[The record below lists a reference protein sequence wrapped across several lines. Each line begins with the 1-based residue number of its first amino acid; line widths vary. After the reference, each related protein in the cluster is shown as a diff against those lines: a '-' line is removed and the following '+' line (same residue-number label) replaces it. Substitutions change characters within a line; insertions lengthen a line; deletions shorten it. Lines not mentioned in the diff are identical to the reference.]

1 MTLQNKYNLKKEL
14 RNLKSKSKLTVDILK
29 NYNEKDRKNHLDKKL
44 LELNIKL
51 IDWGLKNNIINEI
64 DLKLDSFF
72 TENENLI
79 NYVDK
84 IGIGAIGAAGIGGGA
99 IAFNVAAAPIFM
111 GFGGG
116 AAAIGGAAAL
126 TIAAPIVIASLA
138 IYGVFSYRKNQYI
151 NKLIEYF
158 DSESTKIF
166 DFYNSKLSQI
176 KIESTTSLKENTSV
190 FEDDINIDSNP
201 KQIDISLE
209 EKYKSTIALFGIY
222 VSIAKNNG
230 KIKDEY
236 RNYIEDIKNSHINQY
251 PELSKILDKEIK
263 IFINMDKINLNDLGF
278 IIYNDKK
285 INFGELEYE
294 NCFKLI
300 SLDYFLKKDIIKFL
314 KNDLIQ
320 YFKLNENIYKDMA
333 IKYLDYNS
341 CIVYYCDIEKDII
354 IKYKD
359 TERNKQNGIHVED
372 FLTIQETIF
381 EHIFKLMRK
390 STIEIIF
397 YGKEEYFD
405 ILVNESNKYVD
416 KSISIKLKSKIS

>member
-1 MTLQNKYNLKKEL
+1 MTLQNKYNLKNEL
-14 RNLKSKSKLTVDILK
+14 KNLKSESKLTVDILK

-64 DLKLDSFF
+64 DLKVDSFF

-99 IAFNVAAAPIFM
+99 IAFNVAAAPVFM

-116 AAAIGGAAAL
+116 AAAIGGVAM
-126 TIAAPIVIASLA
+126 IGIVAPIVIASA
-138 IYGVFSYRKNQYI
+138 TIYAVFSYRKNQYI
-151 NKLIEYF
+151 KKLIEDF
-158 DSESTKIF
+158 DNEVTNIF

-176 KIESTTSLKENTSV
+176 KIESTTSLKENSSV
-190 FEDDINIDSNP
+190 FEDEINIDLNP
-201 KQIDISLE
+201 IKQIEISLE
-209 EKYKSTIALFGIY
+209 EKYKSTIALLGIY
-222 VSIAKNNG
+222 ISISKIDG

-236 RNYIEDIKNSHINQY
+236 RNYIEDIKNSYINNNA
-251 PELSKILDKEIK
+251 ELSKVLDKEIIK
-263 IFINMDKINLNDLGF
+263 FINMEKIDVNELAFLIHKDE
-278 IIYNDKK
+278 K
-285 INFGELEYE
+285 INFGVMEYE

-300 SLDYFLKKDIIKFL
+300 QFNYFSKKEMIKFL
-314 KNDLIQ
+314 EKDLVQ
-320 YFKLNENIYKDMA
+320 YLKLSENVYKDMA

-341 CIVYYCDIEKDII
+341 CVVYYNDIEKEII

-359 TERNKQNGIHVED
+359 TEKNKQNGIHGED
-372 FLTIQETIF
+372 FLTIQEIIF
-381 EHIFKLMRK
+381 EHVFKLTRK

-397 YGKEEYFD
+397 LGKKEYFD
-405 ILVNESNKYVD
+405 ELVNTSSKYQN
-416 KSISIKLKSKIS
+416 KSIMIRLKDKI